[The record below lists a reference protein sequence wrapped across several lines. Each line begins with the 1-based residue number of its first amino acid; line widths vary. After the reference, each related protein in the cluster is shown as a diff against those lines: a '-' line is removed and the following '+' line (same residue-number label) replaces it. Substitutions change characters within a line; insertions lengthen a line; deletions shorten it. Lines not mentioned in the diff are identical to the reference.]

1 MIQEL
6 IIRFDY
12 HSAKTVKKLRELEL
26 EKKNATDNEKIIQL
40 KNDINELQEEYE
52 EKLKP
57 VVLEIAF
64 NIEAKIQ
71 KMSDEEIFEKFNVKN
86 ANSSMIGDCI
96 YKICQKLERQPAR
109 KVILEMMPEKFRPD

>member
-86 ANSSMIGDCI
+86 ANSSMIGDCV
-96 YKICQKLERQPAR
+96 YNICQQLERQPSH
-109 KVILEMMPEKFRPD
+109 KSILEMLPEKFKPN

>member
-26 EKKNATDNEKIIQL
+26 EKKNTVDNEKISQL
-40 KNDINELQEEYE
+40 KRDSDELQEEYE

-64 NIEAKIQ
+64 NIEAKMQ
-71 KMSDEEIFEKFNVKN
+71 KMSDKEIFEKFNVQS

-96 YKICQKLERQPAR
+96 YKFCQKLERQPAR
-109 KVILEMMPEKFRPD
+109 NIILEMIPERFRPY

>member
-26 EKKNATDNEKIIQL
+26 EKKNTVDNEKISQL
-40 KNDINELQEEYE
+40 KRDIDELQEEYE

-64 NIEAKIQ
+64 NIEAKMQ
-71 KMSDEEIFEKFNVKN
+71 KMSDKEIFEKFNVQS

-96 YKICQKLERQPAR
+96 YKICQKLETQTAR
-109 KVILEMMPEKFRPD
+109 NIILEMIPERFRPY

>member
-109 KVILEMMPEKFRPD
+109 KVILEMMQKKFRSN

>member
-26 EKKNATDNEKIIQL
+26 EKKNAIDNEKIIRL
-40 KNDINELQEEYE
+40 KMDIDELQEEYE

-57 VVLEIAF
+57 VILEIAF
-64 NIEAKIQ
+64 NIEAKMQ
-71 KMSDEEIFEKFNVKN
+71 KMSDEEILEKFDVRD
-86 ANSSMIGDCI
+86 ANSSMIGECV
-96 YKICQKLERQPAR
+96 YSICQKLERQPSY
-109 KVILEMMPEKFRPD
+109 KTILNMMPELFRSN

>member
-12 HSAKTVKKLRELEL
+12 NSAKTVKKLRELEL
-26 EKKNATDNEKIIQL
+26 EKKNTVENKKISQL
-40 KNDINELQEEYE
+40 KNDINTLQAEYE
-52 EKLKP
+52 ARLKP
-57 VVLEIAF
+57 IVLEIAF
-64 NIEAKIQ
+64 NIEVKMQ
-71 KMSDEEIFEKFNVKN
+71 KMSDKEIFEKFNVQS

-109 KVILEMMPEKFRPD
+109 NIILEMIPERFRPY

>member
-12 HSAKTVKKLRELEL
+12 HSAKTVKKLRELES
-26 EKKNATDNEKIIQL
+26 EKKNITNDEKIIQL
-40 KNDINELQEEYE
+40 KKDIDELQEDYE

-64 NIEAKIQ
+64 NIEAKMQ
-71 KMSDEEIFEKFNVKN
+71 GMSDEEIFEKFNVQS

-96 YKICQKLERQPAR
+96 YKICQKLERKPAR
-109 KVILEMMPEKFRPD
+109 KIILEMMPEKFMPD

>member
-26 EKKNATDNEKIIQL
+26 EQDNIMDNVKISHL
-40 KNDINELQEEYE
+40 KRNIDELQREYE

-57 VVLEIAF
+57 VALEIAF
-64 NIEAKIQ
+64 NIDAKMQ
-71 KMSDEEIFEKFNVKN
+71 SMSNDEIFEQFNVQS
-86 ANSSMIGDCI
+86 ANSSMICDCV
-96 YKICQKLERQPAR
+96 YKICQKLERPPTFNA
-109 KVILEMMPEKFRPD
+109 ILEMMPERFRTS